1 MFPGGMQARSCTRQ
15 YRIIRVYLGA
25 LAHRGHTW
33 ERDGGQIGGVGSGT
47 WTGFCHMTQCS
58 QNLSA
63 MYLWFP
69 GVYPDS
75 PQSSPASHAPVTGPA
90 PIGFPACAIAAQS
103 RLPTRF
109 VEECTAL
116 VSGKLRW

>member
-1 MFPGGMQARSCTRQ
+1 VLADT
-15 YRIIRVYLGA
+15 A
-25 LAHRGHTW
+25 AHRRWQTPGA
-33 ERDGGQIGGVGSGT
+33 DAQILRASVRSPRET
-47 WTGFCHMTQCS
+47 RVVCPVKRYRLTCSHYTLSPIMSS

-75 PQSSPASHAPVTGPA
+75 PQSSPASHAPVTVPA
-90 PIGFPACAIAAQS
+90 PMGFPACAIAAQS

-109 VEECTAL
+109 VEECT
-116 VSGKLRW
+116 G